1 MYHFFIEKEEH
12 YHPNSVIHSFLLTDQ
27 SIYQIKFLEEL
38 DIPKKDTL
46 MLEHPNYTLKVF
58 ELKYSNK
65 VMQVFELFNKSSNF
79 SLFYSS
85 NAFDI
90 KKQLCI
96 EKKFP
101 YLIQIFIHHDQGG
114 SYISNMIKIDTIEN
128 VKEEDFEETTEFFST
143 IFDLDIC
150 NLTIFNRKQEDYLNY
165 SSLNKDKFKEKLSAD
180 FSLNHKFSS
189 FEEEMVISKFL
200 ENRLLI
206 EKFDEF

>member
-12 YHPNSVIHSFLLTDQ
+12 YHPNSVIHNFLLTNE
-27 SIYQIKFLEEL
+27 SIYQIKFLEEF
-38 DIPKKDTL
+38 DVPKKDIL

-58 ELKYSNK
+58 ELKYSNET
-65 VMQVFELFNKSSNF
+65 MQVFELINKSSGC
-79 SLFYSS
+79 SLFYSP

-114 SYISNMIKIDTIEN
+114 SYISNMIKIDKIEN

-165 SSLNKDKFKEKLSAD
+165 SSLNKDKLKEKLSAD
-180 FSLNHKFSS
+180 FSLNDKFSS
-189 FEEEMVISKFL
+189 SEEEMVISKFL